1 MMLLREM
8 NSPSDSIE
16 GVNQLIEAES
26 NRDRSI
32 AEALKRTSRY
42 HSYTKNNNLS
52 TSNATT
58 LKK

>member
-16 GVNQLIEAES
+16 GVNQLIEEEN

-32 AEALKRTSRY
+32 AEALKKEHPDIILIPRII
-42 HSYTKNNNLS
+42 
-52 TSNATT
+52 
-58 LKK
+58 

>member
-1 MMLLREM
+1 MLLREM

-16 GVNQLIEAES
+16 GVNQLIETEN

-32 AEALKRTSRY
+32 AEALKRTSRH
-42 HSYTKNNNLS
+42 HSYTKNNNLF